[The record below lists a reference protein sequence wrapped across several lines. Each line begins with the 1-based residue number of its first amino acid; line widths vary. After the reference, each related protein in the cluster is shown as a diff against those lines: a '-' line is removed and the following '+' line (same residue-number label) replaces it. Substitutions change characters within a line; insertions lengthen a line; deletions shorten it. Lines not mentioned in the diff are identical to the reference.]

1 MSTLEPTWVVTI
13 VGYCVH
19 NMHAVQARSLVKSA
33 YPKRMP
39 LNALPLAASE
49 PTAYC
54 DLTQLLNRSKK
65 LILQQYR
72 EEAMY

>member
-1 MSTLEPTWVVTI
+1 
-13 VGYCVH
+13 
-19 NMHAVQARSLVKSA
+19 
-33 YPKRMP
+33 MP